1 MSARLRIFRWRA
13 VGPLLFFFAVLVVLW
28 LLLADRIARRQSEAA
43 LSDLLGT
50 QVDIRRLRIREAEAA
65 VDIGGLAIADPR
77 DSTRNLIEA
86 ADITLDL
93 DPVALAEKKLVIDQ
107 VSLLGLDFL
116 TRRATPA
123 RRVSADGP
131 TARLIRQS
139 DDWVRD
145 KFNIP
150 SLALGRLDT
159 LKQLVLK
166 PEDLGTIKAVTGLA
180 GRLDSIAGGV
190 RQSLD
195 RIAAATLADS
205 AAALADHLASLNPKQ
220 TSPQEIRNLVQG
232 VDQFRRSLK
241 GAGAELKTV
250 EATVQG
256 AAGALAGSLAEVN
269 AARERDYAFAR
280 GLLRL
285 PSLDAPQFGA
295 AVFGPVSLASFQ
307 RALVFAQVAQRYV
320 PPGLQPWN
328 RPGPKRARLAGSDV
342 EFPRERSY
350 PRFLLRQGEI
360 SVGQGDKAEY
370 PFSASFGGITTQPAL
385 YGRPATL
392 TASGR
397 IGGRDGPLGVDLGLY
412 SFHAGGTPRDSV
424 TLRLTDL
431 ELPAIELAG
440 VPFSLEPGRGTMGFA
455 FTMSGDRIAGSWRL
469 RAPNARWSA
478 DTAQLRGERTPEGL
492 LWRVVR
498 GLTDLQVRADLG
510 GTLTSPTLAVHS
522 NLDDAVAGSLKTLF
536 GEELARAEAK
546 AREAVD
552 RLVAPQVAAVRAKY
566 DAFTSDVAKRI
577 PLEQGQ
583 LQAADARLAK
593 EIKRLTTGALGG
605 ISIPKL

>member
-1 MSARLRIFRWRA
+1 MSARFRIFRWRA
-13 VGPLLFFFAVLVVLW
+13 VGPLLFFFAVFVVLW
-28 LLLADRIARRQSEAA
+28 MLLADRIARRQTAAA

-50 QVDIRRLRIREAEAA
+50 EVDIRRLRIREADAA
-65 VDIGGLAIADPR
+65 VDIAGLAIADPR

-86 ADITLDL
+86 EDITLDI

-131 TARLIRQS
+131 TAQLIRQS
-139 DDWVRD
+139 DNWVRD
-145 KFNIP
+145 KFSFP

-166 PEDLGTIKAVTGLA
+166 PEDLGTVKAVAGVA
-180 GRLDSIAGGV
+180 GRLDSVAGSA
-190 RQSLD
+190 RQALD

-205 AAALADHLASLNPKQ
+205 ATALANHLASLNPKQ

-232 VDQFRRSLK
+232 VDQFRRRLK
-241 GAGAELKTV
+241 SAGTELKAV

-256 AAGALAGSLAEVN
+256 ASGTLASSLAEVN

-285 PSLDAPQFGA
+285 PNLDAPQFGA
-295 AVFGPVSLASFQ
+295 AVFGPVSLSSFQ

-342 EFPRERSY
+342 EFPRERAY

-360 SVGQGDKAEY
+360 SVGQGDKAPY

-385 YGRPATL
+385 YGGPATL

-397 IGGRDGPLGVDLGLY
+397 IGGRDAPLGIELGVY
-412 SFHAGGTPRDSV
+412 SLHAGATPKDSV
-424 TLRLTDL
+424 TLRLSDI

-440 VPFSLEPGRGTMGFA
+440 VPFSLQPGRGTMGFT
-455 FTMSGDRIAGSWRL
+455 FTMSGDRLAGSWRL
-469 RAPNARWSA
+469 KAPNARWSA
-478 DTAQLRGERTPEGL
+478 DTAQVRGERTPAGL

-510 GTLTSPTLAVHS
+510 GTLAKPTLAVHS
-522 NLDDAVAGSLKTLF
+522 NLDDAVAGSLKSLF

-552 RLVAPQVAAVRAKY
+552 RLVAPQVNALRAKY
-566 DAFTSDVAKRI
+566 DAFTSDMAKRV
-577 PLEQGQ
+577 PLEQSQ
-583 LQAADARLAK
+583 LQAADTRLAK
-593 EIKRLTTGALGG
+593 EVKRLTTGALGG
-605 ISIPKL
+605 LSIPKL

>member
-1 MSARLRIFRWRA
+1 
-13 VGPLLFFFAVLVVLW
+13 
-28 LLLADRIARRQSEAA
+28 
-43 LSDLLGT
+43 
-50 QVDIRRLRIREAEAA
+50 
-65 VDIGGLAIADPR
+65 
-77 DSTRNLIEA
+77 
-86 ADITLDL
+86 
-93 DPVALAEKKLVIDQ
+93 
-107 VSLLGLDFL
+107 
-116 TRRATPA
+116 
-123 RRVSADGP
+123 
-131 TARLIRQS
+131 
-139 DDWVRD
+139 
-145 KFNIP
+145 
-150 SLALGRLDT
+150 
-159 LKQLVLK
+159 
-166 PEDLGTIKAVTGLA
+166 
-180 GRLDSIAGGV
+180 
-190 RQSLD
+190 
-195 RIAAATLADS
+195 
-205 AAALADHLASLNPKQ
+205 
-220 TSPQEIRNLVQG
+220 
-232 VDQFRRSLK
+232 
-241 GAGAELKTV
+241 
-250 EATVQG
+250 
-256 AAGALAGSLAEVN
+256 
-269 AARERDYAFAR
+269 
-280 GLLRL
+280 
-285 PSLDAPQFGA
+285 
-295 AVFGPVSLASFQ
+295 
-307 RALVFAQVAQRYV
+307 
-320 PPGLQPWN
+320 
-328 RPGPKRARLAGSDV
+328 
-342 EFPRERSY
+342 
-350 PRFLLRQGEI
+350 
-360 SVGQGDKAEY
+360 
-370 PFSASFGGITTQPAL
+370 
-385 YGRPATL
+385 
-392 TASGR
+392 
-397 IGGRDGPLGVDLGLY
+397 
-412 SFHAGGTPRDSV
+412 V